1 MNDFTKEELEIMRR
15 YLQKEQPT
23 PPESHINL
31 LWKIQSIIDNYC
43 EHEIKIT
50 KRVCPL
56 CSSDFKPSY
65 INEWQNLETHCSN
78 GMCGYSFSFPVGSSL

>member
-43 EHEIKIT
+43 EHEW
-50 KRVCPL
+50 R
-56 CSSDFKPSY
+56 
-65 INEWQNLETHCSN
+65 E
-78 GMCGYSFSFPVGSSL
+78 GMCEVCNKCNAMREY